1 MENIIK
7 IIKNINKCID
17 KLEGGWY
24 DKYIKG
30 TEKLNKKFIQ
40 FIVYIN
46 VTMERMKNKRKV
58 QVIPLGKKL

>member
-7 IIKNINKCID
+7 IIKNMNKCID

-24 DKYIKG
+24 DKYIKR

-40 FIVYIN
+40 FIVYIIYISYN
-46 VTMERMKNKRKV
+46 E
-58 QVIPLGKKL
+58 